1 MEKKF
6 PSVQPENVQPWNL
19 EKIGFLISKKNWGFK
34 PEKIGFDT
42 PFVGLIS
49 SNTEKSQV
57 CSTWQ
62 IYGYYSVLQCR
73 LIAGLMVRGGAIS

>member
-1 MEKKF
+1 MKWHE
-6 PSVQPENVQPWNL
+6 
-19 EKIGFLISKKNWGFK
+19 IGFLISKKTWGSK
-34 PEKIGFDT
+34 PETIGFYT
-42 PFVGLIS
+42 PFGLIS

-73 LIAGLMVRGGAIS
+73 LIAGLMVRGGAIPKFFSFTNFLIL